1 MDFTTPTSRRRFL
14 QAAGAVAVPLIVPA
28 SVFGQAAPS
37 NRLNLAAIGVGQMGG
52 GNLQA
57 FLHTSG
63 VQVVAVCDVDAERAA
78 RARQTVERHYGERL
92 GKDYSGCFQTT
103 DLREIMA
110 RGDIDAVCIS
120 TADHWHVPAALMAVR
135 AGKDVFC
142 EKPLSLTIHEGRV
155 LSDAVRQYG
164 RVFLLGSQ
172 QRSESRFRF
181 ACELVRNGVIGKVH
195 TVEVGLPNGPS
206 TGPRQPLPVPEHLD
220 WNLWLGPAP
229 WRPFTNFG
237 RIGPHWD
244 WRWIMDYSCGQLTD
258 WAGHHIDIAHWGLD
272 LDHTGPT
279 EVEGVGSFP
288 SEGIFD
294 APTSYRFTCKYET
307 GVEII
312 VANQSQHP
320 HGMGARW
327 IGEHGWVHVNR
338 GGLNASNPAWL
349 QRDILGSNAIRLYRS
364 NNHIGNFIDCVK
376 TRRETIV
383 PAETGCR
390 SISVAHLGEIAML
403 TGRKIRW
410 NPVTEEIQGDPQA
423 SALLSRAY
431 REPWR
436 L

>member
-1 MDFTTPTSRRRFL
+1 MKKTKSMNRRGFL
-14 QAAGAVAVPLIVPA
+14 RAATGAALGAPMFIPA
-28 SVFGQAAPS
+28 AARGRDGNTAPS
-37 NRLNLAAIGVGQMGG
+37 NRITMGFIGTGSQGMGIMGG
-52 GNLQA
+52 LLGRND
-57 FLHTSG
+57 
-63 VQVVAVCDVDAERAA
+63 VQMVAVCDVDRNRVNNARNRVNNHYRNEDCAAYADFRALI
-78 RARQTVERHYGERL
+78 G
-92 GKDYSGCFQTT
+92 
-103 DLREIMA
+103 
-110 RGDIDAVCIS
+110 RGDLDAVGM
-120 TADHWHVPAALMAVR
+120 ALPDHWHTIPAVAAAQ
-135 AGKDVFC
+135 AGLDIYG
-142 EKPLSLTIHEGRV
+142 EKPLSRSIRESRAIC
-155 LSDAVRQYG
+155 DAVKRYG
-164 RVFLLGSQ
+164 RIWQTGSQ
-172 QRSESRFRF
+172 QRSSENFRF

-220 WNLWLGPAP
+220 WNMWLGPAP

-237 RIGPHWD
+237 RGGPHWD

>member
-1 MDFTTPTSRRRFL
+1 MDLTTPTSRRRFL

-28 SVFGQAAPS
+28 SVFGQEAPG

-110 RGDIDAVCIS
+110 RGDTDAVCIS

-172 QRSESRFRF
+172 QRSESRFRY
-181 ACELVRNGVIGKVH
+181 ACELVRNGRIGQVKQVK
-195 TVEVGLPNGPS
+195 VGLVRGRALAPVPPQTPPPGLDWDLYLGPS
-206 TGPRQPLPVPEHLD
+206 
-220 WNLWLGPAP
+220 P
-229 WRPFTNFG
+229 WRPYHKDCCHYNFRFISDFSG
-237 RIGPHWD
+237 
-244 WRWIMDYSCGQLTD
+244 GQMLN
-258 WAGHHIDIAHWGLD
+258 WGAHHLDIAQWGLGTD
-272 LDHTGPT
+272 RSGPV
-279 EVEGVGSFP
+279 EVRGEGVFP
-288 SEGIFD
+288 ADGPYDNPVTYTVNYRYADGIALEASTAHPGGVRWEGSEG
-294 APTSYRFTCKYET
+294 
-307 GVEII
+307 
-312 VANQSQHP
+312 
-320 HGMGARW
+320 W
-327 IGEHGWVHVNR
+327 IYVNR
-338 GGLNASNPAWL
+338 GKLEASSPAL
-349 QRDILGSNAIRLYRS
+349 LRS
-364 NNHIGNFIDCVK
+364 VIGPGEIHLTDSRNHKAHFVDCVRS
-376 TRRETIV
+376 RRETIAPCEV
-383 PAETGCR
+383 GHR
-390 SISVAHLGEIAML
+390 SSTMGHMGNIAMRL
-403 TGRKIRW
+403 GRTLHW
-410 NPVTEEIQGDPQA
+410 DPVAERFADEEA
-423 SALLSRAY
+423 NRLLSRPM
-431 REPWR
+431 RGRWT